1 MGWELMIKRSIKNF
15 IWIFQNAIKDIEA
28 LKEFYYRTRK
38 SITGYRLEV
47 DEKYAY
53 GKAIADLF
61 DSVLEKESFDERNIK
76 IDEIYN
82 VVVFD
87 DVKLK
92 DICDISKFEKNTK
105 TLSYIMNAKYKQD
118 RYSPNVASQKY
129 INLRKNEHILVG
141 SILSNIITI
150 FETALSNIYM
160 TLIRENPLRY
170 LENQTISLAAVF
182 RDFKQA
188 LDDKLDL
195 EVESKIYKSLEFL
208 NILETKEKIKIDR
221 YEKITAMFTEIYY
234 RRNSYVHTDGR
245 ANKRYLENV
254 DKKFTKDVSD
264 GDLLVCD
271 DTYIENAILALT
283 KILFSIIF
291 ELLTIREAD
300 SDLIGIISNYFFS
313 RLKDKEYELASCGY
327 YALSQYKKLDFK
339 DRTMY
344 RINYINAKKQLGYKS
359 VVARELNGLDVSIAT
374 DDFKIAKEC
383 LLNNH
388 ENVFK
393 LLQSTYPNS
402 YRAIEI
408 KEWPIFIDFRLTSYY
423 EEFVKLHQ
431 KDFELEEMEF
441 DDDLIVDEDFDE

>member
-1 MGWELMIKRSIKNF
+1 MSKNSIRNF
-15 IWIFQNAIKDIEA
+15 IWIFQNTIKDIEA

-38 SITGYRLEV
+38 SITGYRLEI
-47 DEKYAY
+47 DKKYAY
-53 GKAIADLF
+53 GKIIADLF
-61 DSVLEKESFDERNIK
+61 DSVLDKESYEEKNIR
-76 IDEIYN
+76 IEEIYDI
-82 VVVFD
+82 VVFD

-92 DICDISKFEKNTK
+92 DICDISKFEKDTK
-105 TLSYIMNAKYKQD
+105 TLSYVMNTRYKQD

-182 RDFKQA
+182 RDLDQA

-208 NILETKEKIKIDR
+208 SILETKEKIKIDR
-221 YEKITAMFTEIYY
+221 YEKITPFFTEIYY
-234 RRNSYVHTDGR
+234 RRNSYVHTEGR

-254 DKKFTKDVSD
+254 DKKFTKNVSD
-264 GDLLVCD
+264 CDRLICD
-271 DTYIENAILALT
+271 DIYIENAILALT
-283 KILFSIIF
+283 KILFFIIF
-291 ELLTIREAD
+291 ELLTMREANAD
-300 SDLIGIISNYFFS
+300 VIGLISNYFFS
-313 RLKDKEYELASCGY
+313 RLKNKEYELASCGY

-344 RINYINAKKQLGYKS
+344 RINYINAEKQLGHKTI
-359 VVARELNGLDVSIAT
+359 VKKELEGLDVSIAT
-374 DDFKIAKEC
+374 DNYKIAKEC

-388 ENVFK
+388 EEVFE
-393 LLQSTYPNS
+393 LLQNTYL
-402 YRAIEI
+402 I
-408 KEWPIFIDFRLTSYY
+408 WVF
-423 EEFVKLHQ
+423 Q
-431 KDFELEEMEF
+431 FELI
-441 DDDLIVDEDFDE
+441 D